1 MKQRKKGH
9 NEKRKSDEA
18 EDTPER
24 ERGHLGEFHIHSLS
38 ERHVG
43 KENKINRATFCI
55 RLFGVIFGLRE
66 IDNTIYSLHRA
77 RIEMYTK
84 YALLYTKCSIRDLF
98 HRSPPSHWA
107 PRCSRNPPRSIISH
121 ISESS
126 LFYRG
131 QSLYRY
137 PEVRTRAALIED
149 ICCRRRPA
157 SSSVPCL
164 SRAGSRIGHCRF
176 PGNRS
181 HPPREA
187 DLHRSCPVW

>member
-24 ERGHLGEFHIHSLS
+24 ERGHLGEVHLHSLS

-126 LFYRG
+126 LQRTVSLPISRSPYTCPIDRG
-131 QSLYRY
+131 YLL
-137 PEVRTRAALIED
+137 PK
-149 ICCRRRPA
+149 A
-157 SSSVPCL
+157 SSLFLSSLSVE
-164 SRAGSRIGHCRF
+164 GG
-176 PGNRS
+176 
-181 HPPREA
+181 
-187 DLHRSCPVW
+187 